1 MVTEL
6 EQQGRVVVW
15 LSSLSD
21 IDDPIRLAYQR
32 YLTPPELQR
41 LRRFVVQPPGDQFL
55 AARALLRTRLE
66 LYTNVPALEWQFAEN
81 QYGRPYV
88 VEPKEFRHL
97 RFSVSHT
104 HGLVTCAFSAVHEIG
119 VDLENTTPEVDFRGI
134 AASHFAPREFE
145 DVSSRPSE
153 QLRATFYSYWTLKEA
168 YIKGRGMG
176 LALPLDSF
184 WFDLAVEPPV
194 LHCASHCGD
203 DAKAWQ
209 FRQMAPTKQHQLAL
223 GVRAAPGIRLDVS
236 VRWADD
242 GPFARNSTSSIGC
255 TQ

>member
-1 MVTEL
+1 MVKEL

-21 IDDPIRLAYQR
+21 LDDEVRRAYQR

-41 LRRFVVQPPGDQFL
+41 LGRFVVQPPGDQFL
-55 AARALLRTRLE
+55 AARALLRTRLA
-66 LYTNVPALEWQFAEN
+66 LYTSVPALNWQFAEN
-81 QYGRPYV
+81 QHGRPYV
-88 VEPKEFRHL
+88 VEPEEFRHL

-104 HGLVTCAFSAVHEIG
+104 HGLVACAFSAMHDIG
-119 VDLENTTPEVDFRGI
+119 VDIEDATREVEFREI
-134 AASHFAPREFE
+134 AASHFAPRELE
-145 DVSSRPSE
+145 DMRSRPAE

-194 LHCASHCGD
+194 LDCASHCGD
-203 DAKAWQ
+203 DPKAWQ
-209 FRQMAPTKQHQLAL
+209 FRQMAPTERHRLAL
-223 GVRAAPGIRLDVS
+223 GVRAAPTVRLDVG

-242 GPFARNSTSSIGC
+242 GPFAPRARPDSIG
-255 TQ
+255 